1 MPEYGIQTIISMIL
15 TWPVKKRHLSI
26 HSLYHGFIVTVMV
39 FEELHKLL
47 RSDVVR
53 EWPQALT
60 GAAG

>member
-1 MPEYGIQTIISMIL
+1 MPEHGIQTFISKRL
-15 TWPVKKRHLSI
+15 LSSVKKRHLSI